1 MAGRALAEAVAGAM
15 AAQAAVHATDLQA
28 ALEQQGAQLAQE
40 WAAADRR
47 RSERGVA
54 EAVGAAERRCRA
66 EAQEAESRRESAF
79 ARELAAAKNRARVQ
93 AARAAALEEDLAEL
107 AAECGEDGEQSAEW
121 AAAEALKARVAALE
135 KAAHAAAAE
144 RDAERREWLEARAQV
159 RPAACCSHFGTG
171 CARGWLLPLLFQP
184 LPCCALHYSLC
195 CALRLRHS
203 NSHLR
208 RLRVPTGPA
217 LVGNSPLP
225 RAQLQAALQE
235 QEAGLAAQVEQA
247 VCAAQCQAAARSAE
261 EAGEQVVARAREAA
275 EQRRQHAT
283 DLRRRSVELVELR
296 GRMKEAAAA
305 TLEETVRR
313 LEREHSRVS

>member
-66 EAQEAESRRESAF
+66 EAQEAESRREGAF
-79 ARELAAAKNRARVQ
+79 VRELAAAKNRARVQ

-107 AAECGEDGEQSAEW
+107 AAECGEGEGGGEGGAEGGEDGEQSAEW

-135 KAAHAAAAE
+135 KAAYAAAAE

-159 RPAACCSHFGTG
+159 RPAACCSHFG
-171 CARGWLLPLLFQP
+171 RGWPR
-184 LPCCALHYSLC
+184 LC
-195 CALRLRHS
+195 TRL
-203 NSHLR
+203 
-208 RLRVPTGPA
+208 
-217 LVGNSPLP
+217 
-225 RAQLQAALQE
+225 
-235 QEAGLAAQVEQA
+235 
-247 VCAAQCQAAARSAE
+247 
-261 EAGEQVVARAREAA
+261 
-275 EQRRQHAT
+275 
-283 DLRRRSVELVELR
+283 
-296 GRMKEAAAA
+296 AAA
-305 TLEETVRR
+305 TAVSAAAMLCPSLFPPLPDVPFAVPFASAIQIPTSGGCACRLAPPLSGTPLCLALSCRR
-313 LEREHSRVS
+313 RCRSRRRGWPRKWSRRCAPRSARPQRARRRRPASR